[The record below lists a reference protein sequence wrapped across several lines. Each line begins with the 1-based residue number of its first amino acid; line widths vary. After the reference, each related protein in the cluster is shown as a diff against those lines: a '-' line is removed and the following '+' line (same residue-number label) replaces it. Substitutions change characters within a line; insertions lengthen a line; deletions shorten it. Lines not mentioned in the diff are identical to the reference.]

1 MKMIRGE
8 KMFETQNSS
17 AMTATNECTLLTI
30 NVRAKVCIKRKTNFY
45 NTRKL
50 RVLFRN
56 VATS

>member
-1 MKMIRGE
+1 MKMICGE
-8 KMFETQNSS
+8 KMFDTQYSS
-17 AMTATNECTLLTI
+17 AMTATNECTLFTI